1 MDSRFEF
8 LCSEKQNEKKI
19 IITNYI
25 EIIIVYIYIYI
36 IINVYIFVLLHEL
49 SDMMSS
55 SIKNSLN

>member
-25 EIIIVYIYIYI
+25 EIIIVYIYI

-55 SIKNSLN
+55 SIKNSFN